1 MQHYDYLIAGSG
13 LAGLYAAF
21 RAARYGSVAII
32 TKEIITESNSYY
44 AQGGIAAVT
53 GEEDSAQIHIQDTL
67 EAGRELCDPVAVNIL
82 ATEGPE
88 RIKELIKEGMEFDSV
103 GGVLQL
109 GLEGGHSKRRVLHA
123 GGDITG
129 RKVTEFMVNK
139 ILKNNNIT
147 RFEYHEALE
156 IIEENGACKGMVA
169 WDIKKEK
176 EIFISANNTILAM
189 GGASAIYQRSTNPST
204 SVGEGVAIAFKAGC
218 KIQDIEFIQFH
229 PTALCIPGKESY
241 LISEAVRGEGAW
253 LLNSAGERFMEKIH
267 PLAELAPRD
276 IVARGI
282 FSEINSSTDNSSKCS
297 VYLSLK
303 HLDKDKIIRR
313 FPNIHKKCTSLGL
326 DFTDKIPVAPAA
338 HYMIGG
344 VLTDYNGSTGIAN
357 LFACGEIASTG
368 IMGANRLASNSL
380 AECLVFGYRAVEEAT
395 RHIKNTP
402 TGKITHKFTIKP
414 ENQEIH
420 KLYKNKI
427 ASLLSRHAGI
437 LRDKNGLS
445 HALAAVE
452 NSIEELGSKDSA
464 NEYYINK
471 TTELC
476 TVAKLIISG
485 ALYREES
492 RGGHY
497 RKDFENI
504 REKHPYHTIQQYDK
518 PTRKEYL

>member
-53 GEEDSAQIHIQDTL
+53 GEEDSARIHIQDTL
-67 EAGRELCDPVAVNIL
+67 DAGRDLCDPKAVSIL
-82 ATEGPE
+82 AMEGPE
-88 RIKELIKEGMEFDSV
+88 RIKELINEGMEFDSID
-103 GGVLQL
+103 GVLQL

-129 RKVTEFMVNK
+129 KKVTEFMVNK
-139 ILKNNNIT
+139 ILNNKNIK

-156 IIEENGACKGMVA
+156 IITENGSCKGVAA

-218 KIQDIEFIQFH
+218 RIQDIEFIQFH
-229 PTALCIPGKESY
+229 PTAISIPGKESY

-253 LLNSAGERFMEKIH
+253 LINGNGERFMNKIH

-282 FSEINSSTDNSSKCS
+282 FSEINSSTVNHENSP

-303 HLDKDKIIRR
+303 HLDKEKIIRR
-313 FPNIHKKCTSLGL
+313 FPNIHKKCSSLGL
-326 DFTDKIPVAPAA
+326 DFTDKIPVAPAS

-344 VLTDYNGSTGIAN
+344 VLTDYNGSTDIHN
-357 LFACGEIASTG
+357 LYACGEIASTG

-380 AECLVFGYRAVEEAT
+380 AECLVFGFRAVEEAAKHNNT
-395 RHIKNTP
+395 PPKKKASKFFIINKNLKIYEDYKKNT
-402 TGKITHKFTIKP
+402 
-414 ENQEIH
+414 
-420 KLYKNKI
+420 

-437 LRDKNGLS
+437 IREKSGLAFALDEIEKNIKELS
-445 HALAAVE
+445 TTYPL
-452 NSIEELGSKDSA
+452 

-471 TTELC
+471 TMELC
-476 TVAKLIISG
+476 TVAKLIVTG

-497 RKDFENI
+497 RKDFENTL
-504 REKHPYHTIQQYDK
+504 EKNPYHIIQQHDR
-518 PTRKEYL
+518 PTKKEYL